1 MYASL
6 PFAGAN
12 VQMNIQRPEKL
23 EQSSF
28 FLVFTPV

>member
-1 MYASL
+1 MNAPL
-6 PFAGAN
+6 LFAGAN

-23 EQSSF
+23 EKSSF